1 MRTIVNFRHD
11 AFCNLSAPRA
21 ESSEGI
27 APIQSPFRKSNMSK
41 QNVFETVKSVI
52 LEVLPDL
59 NPELVTIE
67 KQLKELGANS
77 IDRMEVVTMSMEA
90 LGLKLPMMTFAQVSN
105 IEGLVDVLTEK
116 VEARALSTAQS

>member
-1 MRTIVNFRHD
+1 
-11 AFCNLSAPRA
+11 
-21 ESSEGI
+21 
-27 APIQSPFRKSNMSK
+27 MSK